1 MAGCWVVG
9 FCPNCYLDD
18 MSLEL
23 HTFLFL
29 AISVLHV
36 QTCKQVASVHTNCD
50 IEEVEN
56 QAPLV
61 THLGVGAGHRQNHLP
76 NLHQI
81 GTKLFPSPLKTLK
94 KILQLSQLESNRP
107 NRLSCSC
114 NCYSWNKQH
123 TAVVVVPCIP
133 ITVKPSKVSRL
144 GQFL

>member
-1 MAGCWVVG
+1 M
-9 FCPNCYLDD
+9 F
-18 MSLEL
+18 LEL

-36 QTCKQVASVHTNCD
+36 QTCKQVASVYTNCD

-81 GTKLFPSPLKTLK
+81 GTKLFSITTQNFSNNMESNQHNPPC
-94 KILQLSQLESNRP
+94 LQLQL
-107 NRLSCSC
+107 LQLKQTACSSSSSSPM
-114 NCYSWNKQH
+114 YPKY
-123 TAVVVVPCIP
+123 
-133 ITVKPSKVSRL
+133 KVSRL

>member
-1 MAGCWVVG
+1 
-9 FCPNCYLDD
+9 

-29 AISVLHV
+29 ATSVLHV
-36 QTCKQVASVHTNCD
+36 QTCKQVASVHTNYD

-81 GTKLFPSPLKTLK
+81 GTKLFPSLLKTLK
-94 KILQLSQLESNRP
+94 KNGTQSTQPPCLQLQLLQLKQTAYSSSSDPMYP
-107 NRLSCSC
+107 NYCQTF
-114 NCYSWNKQH
+114 K
-123 TAVVVVPCIP
+123 
-133 ITVKPSKVSRL
+133 
-144 GQFL
+144 G

>member
-1 MAGCWVVG
+1 MAGCRVVV
-9 FCPNCYLDD
+9 FCTNCYLDD

-29 AISVLHV
+29 ATSVLHV
-36 QTCKQVASVHTNCD
+36 QTCKQVASVHTNYD

-81 GTKLFPSPLKTLK
+81 GTKLFPSLLKTLK
-94 KILQLSQLESNRP
+94 KNGTQSTQPPCLQLQL
-107 NRLSCSC
+107 LQLKQTA
-114 NCYSWNKQH
+114 YSSSSSPMYPKYCQ
-123 TAVVVVPCIP
+123 TF
-133 ITVKPSKVSRL
+133 K
-144 GQFL
+144 G